1 MAVKS
6 DPEQI
11 NFNWK
16 LSEGRTREKF
26 CIEIRIYWGV
36 SSFILHHDNDKLKV
50 KNIFWGMIQG
60 LLSIIIS
67 EVRVRWG
74 WSVTGLDWDYVSVGA
89 WLREWRVGFQLGFWI
104 LDIGSLPPSSD
115 LHVQSQSADA
125 SVVSYKC
132 PLSVRWTALCLKFV
146 NCLPPAMSQ
155 WAILLS
161 AILVLSLGHQ

>member
-115 LHVQSQSADA
+115 LHVQSQSAA
-125 SVVSYKC
+125 LQLC
-132 PLSVRWTALCLKFV
+132 PINV
-146 NCLPPAMSQ
+146 P
-155 WAILLS
+155 WAWDEQHY
-161 AILVLSLGHQ
+161 V